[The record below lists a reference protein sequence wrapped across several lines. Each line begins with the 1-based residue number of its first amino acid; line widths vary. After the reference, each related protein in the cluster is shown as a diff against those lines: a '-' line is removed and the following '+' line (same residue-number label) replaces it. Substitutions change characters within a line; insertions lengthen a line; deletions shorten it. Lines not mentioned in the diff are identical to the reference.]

1 MPIMICIFL
10 VALTTG
16 VIVWFLPDKQGI
28 EYTFEINKPWTSGT
42 LISEFRFPIIK
53 SDEAMEREKKA
64 LLKNYQPY
72 FTKDTRI
79 SERAIEEFNI
89 AVAKDTTRLLA
100 RYQEPIVRRLHSLY
114 DKGIMSDHD
123 QRRCLLE
130 MSDSIRILNGKY
142 AITECINDLQTT
154 RSSYDMLFFDEELS
168 SHREELTKF
177 NFNEYLHANL
187 SYDYGH
193 NRMSTDEL
201 YSDIAPSVGV
211 VEANEKIIDQ
221 GEMVDSLTELKIKSY
236 MAEKKKR
243 QSDLNQH
250 RKDMMQ
256 LGQILFTGIFVLL
269 FTIYLL
275 IYRHDFFQ
283 KPRKLLMLYFMIMA
297 FPIMVSL
304 LTGHSLLSVYII
316 PFAIVPMITRVF
328 LDSRT
333 AFMVHTTI
341 VLISA
346 IAVNYQYEFI
356 IIEMV
361 AGMAAIFT
369 LGDMSKRS
377 HLFLAALIATIS
389 AIAIHLAIN
398 LFQKGE
404 MPQKNDM
411 IAYLVTSGV
420 LLLLAYPLMYIIEK
434 LFGFISQVTYYE
446 LSDTNQTLLRMLS
459 EKAPGTFAHSTTVS
473 NLAAEIAKRIGAD
486 VMLVR
491 TGALYHDIGKME
503 NPAFFTENQAG
514 FNPHDK
520 ISEKESA
527 KVIIS
532 HVTYGQRLAE
542 NYHLPDIIKDFIL
555 THHGKGITSFFYI
568 KYKNAHP
575 DEEVDISDFSYPGPN
590 PQTKEQAILMMADT
604 VEAATKALDE
614 YNDENISKR
623 VNELIDKQV
632 NDGYFRECPITFRD
646 IAMAKPV
653 LIERLKSIYHTRIK
667 YPELK
672 TKENDEELQ
681 SSNSDNTDNLGFWGN
696 LD

>member
-1 MPIMICIFL
+1 MMTVMTCILL

-16 VIVWFLPDKQGI
+16 FIVLFLPDKPGI
-28 EYTFEINKPWTSGT
+28 DIHYETNKPWMSGP
-42 LISEFRFPIIK
+42 LISEFRFPILK
-53 SDEAMEREKKA
+53 SDEAIEREQKK
-64 LLKNYQPY
+64 LLRNFQPY
-72 FTKDTRI
+72 FTRDVKIGDRSI
-79 SERAIEEFNI
+79 DEFNA
-89 AVAKDTTRLLA
+89 AVQRDTTGLLA

-123 QRRCLLE
+123 QRRCLSE
-130 MSDSIRILNGKY
+130 MSDSIRIVNGKY
-142 AITECINDLQTT
+142 EIIECISDLQTT
-154 RSSYDMLFFDEELS
+154 RSSYDMLFFDDELS

-177 NFNEYLHANL
+177 NINEYLHSNL
-187 SYDYGH
+187 NYDYDR
-193 NRMSTDEL
+193 NRISTDEL
-201 YSDIAPSVGV
+201 FGDIAPSLGI

-221 GEMVDSLTELKIKSY
+221 GEMVDSLTALKIKSY

-243 QSDLNQH
+243 QTDGDQESK
-250 RKDMMQ
+250 RMVQ

-275 IYRHDFFQ
+275 IHRPDFFS
-283 KPRKLLMLYFMIMA
+283 KPRKLLMLYLMIMT
-297 FPIMVSL
+297 FPMIVSQMVNHL
-304 LTGHSLLSVYII
+304 LLSIYIV
-316 PFAIVPMITRVF
+316 PFAIAPMITRVF

-369 LGDMSKRS
+369 LGDMSKRA
-377 HLFLAALIATIS
+377 HLFTAAIMAVAS
-389 AIAIHLAIN
+389 AIAIYLAIM
-398 LFQKGE
+398 LIQKGE
-404 MPQKNDM
+404 LPRSYDM
-411 IAYLVTSGV
+411 YAYLFTSGV

-434 LFGFISQVTYYE
+434 IFGFISQVTYYE
-446 LSDTNQTLLRMLS
+446 LSDINQPLLRMLS

-473 NLAAEIAKRIGAD
+473 NLAAEVAKRIGAD
-486 VMLVR
+486 AMLVR

-514 FNPHDK
+514 FNPHVK
-520 ISEKESA
+520 ITEKESA
-527 KVIIS
+527 KVIVS
-532 HVTYGQRLAE
+532 HVTYGLRLAKD
-542 NYHLPDIIKDFIL
+542 NGLPDIIKDFIR
-555 THHGKGITSFFYI
+555 THHGKGVASFFYI

-575 DEEVDISDFSYPGPN
+575 DEEVDIDDFAYPGPN

-632 NDGYFRECPITFRD
+632 NDGFYRECPITFRD
-646 IAMAKPV
+646 IAMAKQV

-672 TKENDEELQ
+672 TEQGEHRPEE
-681 SSNSDNTDNLGFWGN
+681 G
-696 LD
+696 